1 MLLAVG
7 LQCVCGPKEKE
18 FLKSFLKKQQV
29 MSLAFRFAF

>member
-18 FLKSFLKKQQV
+18 FLKKQQV
-29 MSLAFRFAF
+29 MSLALRFAF